1 MTFIRE
7 LLDDLIK
14 NLKNEEL
21 FKNFYCL
28 IYKNMIYFLPLEIMK
43 YIFIIKAADYL
54 SMVLTVL
61 LQI

>member
-7 LLDDLIK
+7 LSDDLIK